1 MSKVERGISMKFYQI
16 ITLFLGCIL
25 LLSPVLSTLDI
36 NFDSL
41 LDDFNTSNG
50 IEEQNLQ
57 ENGVYTSYPKIE
69 EKQLDNSQQIID
81 GAPNLNESSKK
92 WLYFFDSEHDYR
104 TFTQS
109 HDFVREY
116 PNLKAILVEE
126 RVETSTNFLFSSAYS
141 VGYRYYTLPSP
152 LAVNQSHPFTQS
164 GGSIQDIS
172 TPPATTISAMNL
184 GWLHTNGYNGTG
196 INIGIIDTGI
206 DSTHMA
212 FTGKIKAAA
221 SFRNESY
228 GLTPGISATNT
239 TDYSGHGTHVAS
251 LAAGHYAD
259 LEGGYKLNSSAPGA
273 NLYIAAIDN
282 VTSPTGRSTTYAMVS
297 AFEWMM
303 SQPVD
308 IINFSY
314 GSTQSSR
321 GQDPLVQ
328 IVNKIVA
335 KGIIV
340 VVAAGNSGSG
350 THTIDSPGIAEQVIT
365 VAAYS
370 HQSPGIA
377 SFSSRGPTLEGY
389 VKPDISAPGVN
400 IVGAISLESTDPQVS
415 HGYNFKSGTSM
426 ASPHTAGA
434 IASILQAIQADNN
447 TYNPGSIK
455 AAISLTAKKIAGYN
469 SLTMG
474 AGLIDANKSY
484 TTHSE
489 ATKDSSN
496 LAQLL
501 FAQNSLSYPFEGIQ
515 QQIAAGSIQH
525 VFIPVFSSHP
535 SSLSFSLTSSVNLNS
550 TIIYSDNA
558 SSFSQNIIVRVK
570 IPENLAVSSF
580 SASLNISSQ
589 GISED
594 TVVTLQY
601 YLLPGDTKRIG
612 IDLVHTNWIQDGYN
626 PTSQYVSVIKWGLS
640 NGYGFSELIGSEI
653 TQEYL
658 DAIDLLWVPDPSS
671 FIPILTDGVITFST
685 FNPFTDAEIERIVNW
700 IKFQNG
706 AMLVDFNGRY
716 VQEYNGT
723 SISTG
728 NNVSSL
734 NRLFS
739 NFGFQADNSPIENP
753 ITTVFHPSGSPGSDH
768 PILEDVIRIT
778 HLGSLFEITQPSSA
792 LTGLFTSLDPEGS
805 KVPVIAYESNR
816 GGGKAAFLHSNFPM
830 DNVGTDEGYPSDSNG
845 TIIETTNFQF
855 IKNTFTWLLT
865 PPSYVATELEV
876 NSNNASL
883 VDVHLTHQSGG
894 EQSDIRRL
902 HWLQLNLE
910 YSESS
915 SAFQTNTGFSEIQ
928 TGLSVSKVDGEVGAY
943 SKSLI
948 LNDSGYYRITT
959 TLKDITHNTLWIY
972 KGSNSLQSY
981 NNDLFIST
989 NAENEDSFYLSEEI
1003 LLYTS
1008 ESENIQDISF
1018 YLNGT
1023 QASITKESSVAGS
1036 VYSFSVD
1043 QDVVSN
1049 GTYSFVAVVEY
1060 SSGNIATLEKT
1071 VSFILIPRPIV
1082 VDFNIVNLQEIKLG
1096 FEILIDVN
1104 PESSSYEIHLAIDG
1118 SKRSLTSLG
1127 NHQYS
1132 YTISSLDSAGTK
1144 NITVWVEMGE
1154 ETTTLSEIVI
1164 ILEGMTTG
1172 SSSTSLEASDITDEQ
1187 NLTTEEVNLAASSF
1201 HWYLTFV
1208 SFLIFLFSVMVYVR
1222 VRSMKKFV

>member
-1 MSKVERGISMKFYQI
+1 MSKVERGISMKFYQT

-25 LLSPVLSTLDI
+25 LLSLALPLLDI
-36 NFDSL
+36 SFDPL
-41 LDDFNTSNG
+41 FNDFNTSNG
-50 IEEQNLQ
+50 IEDQNLQ
-57 ENGVYTSYPKIE
+57 EDSVYTSYPKIE
-69 EKQLDNSQQIID
+69 KKQLDISQQIID

-92 WLYFFDSEHDYR
+92 WLYFFDSEHDYH

-141 VGYRYYTLPSP
+141 VGYRYYTLPSS
-152 LAVNQSHPFTQS
+152 LAVNQSHSSIQN

-172 TPPATTISAMNL
+172 QPPATTISAMNL
-184 GWLHTNGYNGTG
+184 GELHKNGYNGTG

-251 LAAGHYAD
+251 LAAGHYAY

-400 IVGAISLESTDPQVS
+400 IIGAVSLESTDPQVS

-434 IASILQAIQADNN
+434 IASILQAIKADNS

-455 AAISLTAKKIAGYN
+455 AAISLTAKEIAGYN
-469 SLTMG
+469 TLTAG
-474 AGLIDANKSY
+474 AGLIDAGNAY
-484 TTHSE
+484 TTHSN
-489 ATKDSSN
+489 ATKDSN
-496 LAQLL
+496 DLAQLL
-501 FAQNSLSYPFEGIQ
+501 FAQNSLTYPFEGIQ
-515 QQIAAGSIQH
+515 QQVAAGSIQH

-535 SSLSFSLTSSVNLNS
+535 SSLNFSLTSSVNLNS

-570 IPENLAVSSF
+570 IPENLGVSSF

-594 TVVTLQY
+594 TVVTIQY
-601 YLLPGDTKRIG
+601 YLLPGDAKRIG

-626 PTSQYVSVIKWGLS
+626 PASQYVSVIKWGLS

-671 FIPILTDGVITFST
+671 FIPVLTDGVITFST
-685 FNPFTDAEIERIVNW
+685 FNPFTDAEIQRIVNW
-700 IKFQNG
+700 INFQNG

-728 NNVSSL
+728 TNVTSL
-734 NRLFS
+734 NRLIS
-739 NFGFQADNSPIENP
+739 NFGFQAVNSPIEDP
-753 ITTVFHPSGSPGSDH
+753 ITTVSHLSGSPGSEH
-768 PILEDVIRIT
+768 PILDDIIRIT
-778 HLGSLFEITQPSSA
+778 HLGGLFEITQPSSA
-792 LTGLFTSLDPEGS
+792 LTGLFNSLDPEGS
-805 KVPVIAYESNR
+805 KVPVVAYKSNR

-830 DNVGTDEGYPSDSNG
+830 DNVGTDEGYPGDSNG
-845 TIIETTNFQF
+845 TIIETNNFQF
-855 IKNTFTWLLT
+855 VKNTFIWLLT
-865 PPSYVATELEV
+865 PPSHVATELEV
-876 NSNNASL
+876 DANNASL

-894 EQSDIRRL
+894 KQLDIRRL

-928 TGLSVSKVDGEVGAY
+928 TGLSVSKVDGEVGEY

-959 TLKDITHNTLWIY
+959 TLNNITHNTLWIY
-972 KGSNSLQSY
+972 KGLNSLQSY
-981 NNDLFIST
+981 SNDLFIST

-1008 ESENIQDISF
+1008 ESENVQSISF

-1023 QASITKESSVAGS
+1023 EASITKESSVAGS

-1082 VDFNIVNLQEIKLG
+1082 VDFNIVNLQEIRLG

-1118 SKRSLTSLG
+1118 SKRSLISLG
-1127 NHQYS
+1127 NHKYS

-1144 NITVWVEMGE
+1144 NVTVWVEMGE

-1164 ILEGMTTG
+1164 ILGDMPTG
-1172 SSSTSLEASDITDEQ
+1172 SNSTSLETSDITDKPSS
-1187 NLTTEEVNLAASSF
+1187 TVEEVNLAASSF
-1201 HWYLTFV
+1201 PWYLTFV
-1208 SFLIFLFSVMVYVR
+1208 SFLILLFSVTVYVR
-1222 VRSMKKFV
+1222 VRAVKKFV